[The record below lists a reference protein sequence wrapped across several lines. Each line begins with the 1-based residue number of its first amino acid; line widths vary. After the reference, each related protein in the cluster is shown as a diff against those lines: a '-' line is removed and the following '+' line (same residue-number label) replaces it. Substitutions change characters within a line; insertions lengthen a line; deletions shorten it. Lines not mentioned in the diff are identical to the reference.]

1 MNKLIKIPALLLCGA
16 AFALGF
22 SSCSDDNNGNGSSNE
37 KKEQMNEILSQYVN
51 NTVYTTYSKL
61 ADETGNLYDKLK
73 SAKNKM
79 VSNPESLKQEDIDDI
94 CETFIK
100 ARAYYEES
108 EGFLYGAATDFG
120 IDPHIDTWPLAV
132 TTLAGQLSNKNHM
145 AIMSGDDDD
154 AIDFA
159 GSSLGQEL
167 LGFHGIEFIIFRNG
181 ANRKVSDFLGEEQ
194 DQAFKD
200 LNVHVTGKEELI
212 YATAVAG
219 DLRDRCWQLEVSWNE
234 NSPQAHIDRVE
245 DLELPYTVGS
255 GSYSYGKNMLQV
267 GKVGSTYV
275 TLQET
280 MVTIL
285 KSGCENICNEVAN
298 VKIGNPYGNGKDP
311 DPNYIESPYSQRS
324 FIDFKDNIISIQNSL
339 YGGRPENRNQSKSII
354 QYMKDHNYSG
364 LAKLE
369 SDINAAIQALETC
382 QNSLVGGF
390 VNNIKD
396 PLVGK
401 AQVAVQ
407 TLDDDLNNAADW
419 FAKQ

>member
-1 MNKLIKIPALLLCGA
+1 
-16 AFALGF
+16 
-22 SSCSDDNNGNGSSNE
+22 
-37 KKEQMNEILSQYVN
+37 
-51 NTVYTTYSKL
+51 
-61 ADETGNLYDKLK
+61 
-73 SAKNKM
+73 
-79 VSNPESLKQEDIDDI
+79 
-94 CETFIK
+94 
-100 ARAYYEES
+100 
-108 EGFLYGAATDFG
+108 
-120 IDPHIDTWPLAV
+120 
-132 TTLAGQLSNKNHM
+132 
-145 AIMSGDDDD
+145 
-154 AIDFA
+154 
-159 GSSLGQEL
+159 
-167 LGFHGIEFIIFRNG
+167 
-181 ANRKVSDFLGEEQ
+181 
-194 DQAFKD
+194 
-200 LNVHVTGKEELI
+200 
-212 YATAVAG
+212 
-219 DLRDRCWQLEVSWNE
+219 
-234 NSPQAHIDRVE
+234 
-245 DLELPYTVGS
+245 
-255 GSYSYGKNMLQV
+255 MLQV

-285 KSGCENICNEVAN
+285 KSGCENICDEVAS

-324 FIDFKDNIISIQNSL
+324 FIDFKDNIISIKNSL

>member
-1 MNKLIKIPALLLCGA
+1 MNNLKKIPALLLCCA
-16 AFALGF
+16 AFAFGF
-22 SSCSDDNNGNGSSNE
+22 SSCSDDNGSNGGSSE
-37 KKEQMNEILSQYVN
+37 KKELMSQVLTQYVN
-51 NTVYTTYSKL
+51 NTVYTTYAKL
-61 ADETGNLYDKLK
+61 ADETNNLYGKLRA
-73 SAKNKM
+73 AKNKM
-79 VSNPESLKQEDIDDI
+79 VADPSTLKQEDIDEI

-120 IDPHIDTWPLAV
+120 VDPHIDTWPLAV

-154 AIDFA
+154 AIAFA

-181 ANRKVSDFLGEEQ
+181 ANRTVADFLGEEQ
-194 DQAFKD
+194 DPAFKS

-234 NSPQAHIDRVE
+234 NAPQAHVDRVE
-245 DLELPYTVGS
+245 ELELPYTVSG

-267 GKVGSTYV
+267 GKAGSTYV
-275 TLQET
+275 TLQEA
-280 MVTIL
+280 MVTII
-285 KSGCENICNEVAN
+285 KSGCENICDEVAN
-298 VKIGNPYGNGKDP
+298 VKIGNPYGNGKEP

-339 YGGRPENRNQSKSII
+339 YGGRPENRDQSKSVI
-354 QYMKDHNYSG
+354 QYMKVHNYSG

-369 SDINAAIQALETC
+369 SDMTAAIQALETC
-382 QNSLVGGF
+382 QNSLTGGF

-401 AQVAVQ
+401 AQLAVQ
-407 TLDDDLNNAADW
+407 ALDDDLNNAADW